1 MLPGEEP
8 RCYQLLSGGTA
19 LCSDAFQD
27 CWSLLFFCFGLVT
40 LSKQRSQVGCSIFV
54 LDFCTR
60 ASTCVSQLECVY
72 AIIVCVCG
80 GGRGGGGGVVDAI
93 IVCVR
98 VGGGGGADA
107 FMHLQTLLTFHYVA
121 CFSLRPHHFF
131 LCFAS
136 GMRMIFGP
144 ALRKH
149 SAIRTCTYTYT
160 DMIQYM

>member
-1 MLPGEEP
+1 MLPGEEA

-27 CWSLLFFCFGLVT
+27 CWSLLLFCFGLVT

-80 GGRGGGGGVVDAI
+80 GGGRGWRWWGGGYNHSLCQGGGGRSRCIHAF
-93 IVCVR
+93 
-98 VGGGGGADA
+98 AD
-107 FMHLQTLLTFHYVA
+107 LTN
-121 CFSLRPHHFF
+121 FSCSCCMLF
-131 LCFAS
+131 S
-136 GMRMIFGP
+136 
-144 ALRKH
+144 
-149 SAIRTCTYTYT
+149 
-160 DMIQYM
+160 